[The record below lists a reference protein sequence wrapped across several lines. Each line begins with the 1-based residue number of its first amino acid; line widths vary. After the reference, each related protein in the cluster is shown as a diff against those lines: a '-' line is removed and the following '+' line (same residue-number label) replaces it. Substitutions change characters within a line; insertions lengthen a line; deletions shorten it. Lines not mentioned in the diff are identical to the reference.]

1 LAFFLPA
8 DSGVWSRSRSPMNRL
23 LKLSGSFL
31 FFRSFALLLAMT
43 ALVRGQDGF
52 EPDDT
57 PLDARAIRN
66 GESQNRTLV
75 PAGDV
80 DWVTFTIATNG
91 AANLRLET
99 FSATGLLGDTELW
112 LYDSRNLTKEIAYN
126 DDGSAATRFSLI
138 TLVNVAAGTYYV
150 KVGSKG
156 ADSSISSYTLRAT
169 WTDRPD
175 TFEPDN
181 SAAAAKPITN
191 GEVQEHSIHLA
202 GDEDWISFSVGAN
215 GADGVRIE
223 TSGPAGDTEMWLY
236 AQNNLTTPLAYNDD
250 AGDGKFSVIALD
262 RLAAGGYYVR
272 VTAYAHAST
281 ISSYSLRATWAD
293 PGITGDRYEPDD
305 TPELA
310 APIANGQI
318 QERSIHNP
326 KDLDWATF
334 AIGANGVTNLKIET
348 GGTTGD
354 TELWLYGPGNSTTLL
369 ANNDDSALGK
379 FSTITLPSLV
389 PGKYYIKVAAH
400 NSVASIAAYTLRV
413 TWTEGVPPAAGD
425 QHESNNTPETA
436 TSIANGE
443 VQTHSIHTQ
452 ADVDWLKFVIGP
464 AGASSVRVE
473 TAGSAGDTE
482 IWLFGPNSSVD
493 QRRYD
498 DDGGSGK
505 FAAFTMPSLVPGTY
519 YIKVQ
524 SYRQGSVIPAYTVQ
538 VSWSN
543 GLPPPSRIVNLS
555 VRSSAGTGA
564 ESTVIGFVLSGT
576 GSKQLLVRGVGPTL
590 TSLGV
595 PNALADPSLQLF
607 NGPVLLGANDNWGGG
622 ETLRNAASAAGAF
635 ALPATS
641 RDAAILPSLVGGNYS
656 VQIGGGT
663 GIVLVELYDAGSVQT
678 TRLVNISARANVR
691 QDAELLIAGF
701 VIAGIEAKTVL
712 IRGVGPGLSQFG
724 LSGALVD
731 PKIELFRGS
740 TLIDLNDNWGGGATL
755 TEVFT
760 RVGAFP
766 LAAASR
772 DAALLVD
779 LLPGA
784 YSVQVSGNNGGTGP
798 ALVEIYELP

>member
-1 LAFFLPA
+1 MNRIFKLSAFFP
-8 DSGVWSRSRSPMNRL
+8 
-23 LKLSGSFL
+23 
-31 FFRSFALLLAMT
+31 FFRSLALFLAAT
-43 ALVRGQDGF
+43 ALVRGQDEF
-52 EPDDT
+52 EPDNT
-57 PLDARAIRN
+57 PLSARAIRN
-66 GESQNRTLV
+66 GESQDRTFLPV
-75 PAGDV
+75 GDV

-99 FSATGLLGDTELW
+99 FSSSGLPGDTELW
-112 LYDSRNLTKEIAYN
+112 LYDSRNLAKEIAYN
-126 DDGSAATRFSLI
+126 DDVSSSVRFSVI
-138 TLVNVAAGTYYV
+138 TLANVAAGTYYV
-150 KVGSKG
+150 KVSSKD
-156 ADSSISSYTLRAT
+156 ASSSFSSYTLRAS

-181 SAAAAKPITN
+181 SAATAKLISN
-191 GEVQEHSIHLA
+191 GEVQEHSIHVA
-202 GDEDWISFSVGAN
+202 DDEDWVSFSIGTN
-215 GADGVRIE
+215 GAGGVRLD
-223 TSGPAGDTEMWLY
+223 TSGPVGDTEIWLY

-250 AGDGKFSVIALD
+250 AGGGKFSVIALD
-262 RLAAGGYYVR
+262 RLAAGNYYLR
-272 VTAYAHAST
+272 VAAYGHAST
-281 ISSYSLRATWAD
+281 ISSYSLRITWAD
-293 PGITGDRYEPDD
+293 PGLTGDRYEPDD
-305 TPELA
+305 TPDLA
-310 APIANGQI
+310 APIANGQV

-326 KDLDWATF
+326 KDIDWATF
-334 AIGANGVTNLKIET
+334 TIGTNGVTNLKIDT

-369 ANNDDSALGK
+369 ANNDDAGLGK
-379 FSTITLPSLV
+379 FSTIALPSLV

-400 NSVASIAAYTLRV
+400 NSGASIASYTLRV
-413 TWTEGVPPAAGD
+413 TWAEGIPPAAGD
-425 QHESNNTPETA
+425 RYEANNAPETA
-436 TSIANGE
+436 TSILNGE

-482 IWLFGPNSSVD
+482 IWLFGPNSSVE

-505 FAAFTMPSLVPGTY
+505 FAAFTIPSLVAGTY
-519 YIKVQ
+519 YVKVQ
-524 SYRQGSVIPAYTVQ
+524 SYRQGSIIPAYTVQ

-564 ESTVIGFVLSGT
+564 ESTVIGFVLSGS
-576 GSKQLLVRGVGPTL
+576 GSKQLLVRGIGPTL

-607 NGPVLLGANDNWGGG
+607 NGPVLLGSNDNWGGG
-622 ETLRNAASAAGAF
+622 DTLRNAASAAGAF

-656 VQIGGGT
+656 VQVGGGT
-663 GIVLVELYDAGSVQT
+663 GIVLVELYDAGTIQT

-691 QDAELLIAGF
+691 PDAELLIAGF
-701 VIAGIEAKTVL
+701 VIAGIETKTVL
-712 IRGVGPGLSQFG
+712 IRGVGPGLGQFG
-724 LSGALVD
+724 LSSVLVD

-740 TLIDLNDNWGGGATL
+740 TLIDLNDNWGGGSAL
-755 TEVFT
+755 AEVFN

-766 LAAASR
+766 LAPTSR